1 MEYIAIE
8 KEALDSLLEKIN
20 ELTQDINH
28 WNDNT
33 FHDNWIENTELCKL
47 LDLSSRSLQNYRQ
60 RGILGFSTIGR
71 KIYYKIEDIKKLIE
85 EKRVSTDKV
94 NKLL

>member
-8 KEALDSLLEKIN
+8 EEALDSLLEKIN

>member
-60 RGILGFSTIGR
+60 RG
-71 KIYYKIEDIKKLIE
+71 KI
-85 EKRVSTDKV
+85 
-94 NKLL
+94 

>member
-33 FHDNWIENTELCKL
+33 FQDNWIENTELCKL